1 MTHIPIAPNLASL
14 QSTEAPTQ
22 HFTWLSPDGLT
33 LAGVRWSPQGSV
45 GKKTPVLCLPGL
57 SRNTRDFG
65 AIAGFLTKQGHE
77 VIALDYRGRGASEW
91 SPDWQTYTLP
101 QEAADIDLA
110 ISEQNLDQFVLLGTS
125 RGGLHAMAMAQR
137 YPADRMIGVILN
149 DIGPE
154 IPLASLLR
162 IRDSIGLKM
171 AFAGW
176 QELTIH
182 LRTGLGDQFPALT
195 ECDWLRFAR
204 QLATETDGN
213 VTLDYD
219 PQLRRQ
225 LDGLEDGD
233 AFPDLW
239 PLYDGLFNI
248 PVLILRGERSDLLS
262 TGTSKAM
269 IQRHNR
275 SDLIVIP
282 AEGHAPLL
290 WDPISQQAILQFLG
304 KS

>member
-22 HFTWLSPDGLT
+22 RFTWLSPDGLT
-33 LAGVRWSPQGSV
+33 LAGARWLPQGSV

-110 ISEQNLDQFVLLGTS
+110 ISELNLDQFVLLGTS

-171 AFAGW
+171 TFEGW
-176 QELTIH
+176 QDLVSH
-182 LRTGLGDQFPALT
+182 LRTGLGDQFPALS
-195 ECDWLRFAR
+195 EGDWLRFAR
-204 QLATETDGN
+204 QLATETDGK

-225 LDGLEDGD
+225 LDGLEDGE

-239 PLYDGLFNI
+239 PLYEGLTNI
-248 PVLILRGERSDLLS
+248 SVLILRGERSDLLS

-269 IQRHNR
+269 IQRHDR

-282 AEGHAPLL
+282 NEGHAPLL
-290 WDPISQQAILQFLG
+290 WDSKSQRAILQFLEN
-304 KS
+304 S